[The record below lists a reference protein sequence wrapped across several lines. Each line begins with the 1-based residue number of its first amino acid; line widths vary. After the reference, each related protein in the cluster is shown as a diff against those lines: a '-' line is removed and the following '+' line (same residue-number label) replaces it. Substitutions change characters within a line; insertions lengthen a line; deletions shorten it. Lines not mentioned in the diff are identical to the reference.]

1 MRKKQ
6 NMHCKVH
13 IFDTSKKI
21 YFCPV
26 QAWEMTLKSFY
37 HGGMLESLKVRLS
50 EVSAWGD
57 VSGVRHKPR
66 CTFTPS
72 AGPRWQSTAVTHW
85 AVPQRHSTVARRLSG
100 AQECTLCLTVKTEWQ
115 KKKIRERKWRQI
127 YSWATVW
134 LNNSMSTGVLLRHP
148 TVGIHCDI
156 LGFSLWE
163 SLQPEMPM
171 NSRRLNLLLFN
182 IV

>member
-1 MRKKQ
+1 MQ
-6 NMHCKVH
+6 SSYFWH
-13 IFDTSKKI
+13 IKNI
-21 YFCPV
+21 YFCPI

-37 HGGMLESLKVRLS
+37 HGGNLESLKVRLS

-57 VSGVRHKPR
+57 VSGVRRKPR

-72 AGPRWQSTAVTHW
+72 AGPRWQSTAVTHSEQFLND
-85 AVPQRHSTVARRLSG
+85 PQPWPDTSQEHNNVLCVSLSKWNG
-100 AQECTLCLTVKTEWQ
+100 
-115 KKKIRERKWRQI
+115 RKWHQI
-127 YSWATVW
+127 YSWAMVR